1 MLENNAQL
9 EGHRTEQ
16 NDLKVKI
23 ELKTKHLENHW
34 FDGEPAS

>member
-1 MLENNAQL
+1 MDLMLENNAQL

-23 ELKTKHLENHW
+23 ELKNQT
-34 FDGEPAS
+34 S